1 MDVMED
7 GGWRMGDGG
16 WTMEERCLIKLSDES
31 RSGNG
36 ALAMEGRSEGTQAV
50 KKLKRA
56 EQR

>member
-1 MDVMED
+1 MED
-7 GGWRMGDGG
+7 GRWMMDDGR
-16 WTMEERCLIKLSDES
+16 WTMEEGCLIKLSDES

-36 ALAMEGRSEGTQAV
+36 ALAMEGRFEGTKVV